1 MCIFTSTP
9 YLEFLENQ
17 SEFLIIKIL
26 YIHFYLFYMSSEAIF
41 ILSWSLFLLFNP
53 NVSLLSDPSFR
64 FKAFCWWFF
73 IRFPISSCVN
83 IIDFIS
89 LMGHQGHAL
98 YLSIDQREEKKRDPK
113 SQEEID
119 NIFYWLTHHLK
130 LQKKLETNTCIHIIV
145 LTVTQDF

>member
-1 MCIFTSTP
+1 MLTHKVASYFQSLHAYPCHSVKDIYFARKWCFISFSWMCIFTSTP

-26 YIHFYLFYMSSEAIF
+26 YIHFYLFYMSETIF

-53 NVSLLSDPSFR
+53 NVSLLYEPRFL

-89 LMGHQGHAL
+89 LMGHPGHAL
-98 YLSIDQREEKKRDPK
+98 YLSR
-113 SQEEID
+113 
-119 NIFYWLTHHLK
+119 
-130 LQKKLETNTCIHIIV
+130 
-145 LTVTQDF
+145 